1 MAAIDIGPG
10 ATDRGSN
17 AGAPNAIIDEANP
30 ANATG
35 IITSVELWA
44 VALNPL
50 IGCLVGT
57 FYTTGA
63 NQLKCRA
70 STTIGDVPA
79 GSKQTFSGLSIAVVT
94 SDYIG
99 VYFAAGIGKL
109 EMDTSGG
116 TGIWYTGEPQ
126 FDPGDEAVYNYLQ
139 YYAISIYGIGETAI
153 TEKTS
158 SDTGSGV
165 EALTQTVLLV
175 KADTGGG
182 VESLL
187 SRALVLPE
195 TGSGVDALV
204 ALLYNA
210 VVSDTGSGLDAVI
223 ELTQLIEKLSSDAGT
238 GIDALT
244 ALKIA
249 LTQSDTGT
257 GLDTALLL
265 AALIGADTGLGLDEL
280 LSLAKAIIALDYAI
294 GTDRFIALIRT
305 PTKGGDMRLPTTKG
319 QVSIP
324 SGEVSI
330 PSKEVSI

>member
-10 ATDRGSN
+10 AIDRGSL
-17 AGAPNAIIDEANP
+17 AGTNTIIDEANP
-30 ANATG
+30 ANETG
-35 IITSVELWA
+35 IITSAELWA
-44 VALNPL
+44 ASALT
-50 IGCLVGT
+50 GCMVGA

-79 GSKQTFSGLSIAVVT
+79 GSKQTFSGLSIDVVT

-99 VYFAAGIGKL
+99 VYFAGGQV

-116 TGIWYTGEPQ
+116 TGIWYFSGQ
-126 FDPGDEAVYNYLQ
+126 QSDPSDEAVYTYLQ
-139 YYAISIYGIGETAI
+139 DYAISIYGIGETAI

-175 KADTGGG
+175 KADTGSG

-257 GLDTALLL
+257 GLDAALLL